1 MQEIKIG
8 KYRHFKGAVVEIIA
22 LAKHSET
29 LEELVIYK
37 HDENI
42 WARPVS
48 MFLSN
53 EDISNRADN
62 ITGQNKRFIKEEKKR
77 RVFQRCFLLIP
88 LHDLNIMKSES

>member
-1 MQEIKIG
+1 MKQG
-8 KYRHFKGAVVEIIA
+8 DKYRHFKGSIMEVIT

-48 MFLSN
+48 MFLSK
-53 EDISNRADN
+53 EDISNRSDN
-62 ITGQNKRFIKEEKKR
+62 VTGQKYRFEK
-77 RVFQRCFLLIP
+77 VE
-88 LHDLNIMKSES
+88 D